1 MMNMGDIQFSQIMQL
16 CALVLILVGA
26 YNTIMSAIK
35 NRREE
40 KKLRD
45 SPVTQ
50 LAERVDR
57 HDELLAKDKD
67 RLDDH
72 DKQLKDI
79 GTGMRVMLR
88 NNMAV
93 TSHLINGNS
102 TDKMQAS
109 YTEIQDYLVD
119 RK

>member
-1 MMNMGDIQFSQIMQL
+1 MENISFEKL
-16 CALVLILVGA
+16 VALMAAFLILLGA

-35 NRREE
+35 NHREE
-40 KKLRD
+40 KKIRE

-50 LAERVDR
+50 LKERVDR
-57 HDELLAKDKD
+57 HDDLFAKDKD
-67 RLDDH
+67 RLDEH

-109 YTEIQDYLVD
+109 YTEMQDYLVD

>member
-1 MMNMGDIQFSQIMQL
+1 MQDIQFSQIMQL
-16 CALVLILVGA
+16 CAMVLVLVGA
-26 YNTIMSAIK
+26 YNVIMSAVK
-35 NRREE
+35 TRREE

-45 SPVTQ
+45 SPVTK
-50 LAERVDR
+50 LTERVDR

-67 RLDDH
+67 RLDEH
-72 DKQLKDI
+72 DKQLNDI
-79 GTGMRVMLR
+79 GTGMRVILR

-109 YTEIQDYLVD
+109 YTEMQDYLVD

>member
-1 MMNMGDIQFSQIMQL
+1 MEHITFDQLMKL
-16 CALVLILVGA
+16 CASVLVLIGA
-26 YNTIMSAIK
+26 YNVIMTAIK

-40 KKLRD
+40 KKLQN

-50 LAERVDR
+50 LTERVDR
-57 HDELLAKDKD
+57 HDDLFAKDKD

-109 YTEIQDYLVD
+109 YTEMQDYLVD